1 MHSLEAEAVTANR
14 SIDLVRIVV
23 IKGYS
28 EERLYRE
35 CHERKQK
42 TLNEGLSRITIV

>member
-14 SIDLVRIVV
+14 SIDLVRIVG

-28 EERLYRE
+28 EETVGLYRE
-35 CHERKQK
+35 
-42 TLNEGLSRITIV
+42 LNVTKENKRR